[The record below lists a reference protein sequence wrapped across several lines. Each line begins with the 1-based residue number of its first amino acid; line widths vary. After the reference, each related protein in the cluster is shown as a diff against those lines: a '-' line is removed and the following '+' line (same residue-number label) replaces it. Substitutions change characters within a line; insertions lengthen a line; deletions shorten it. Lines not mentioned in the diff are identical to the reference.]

1 MGFVRLA
8 GARSLTIPDAA
19 HRKAVCAPIA
29 VQRAHER
36 RVVVQV
42 ARIGI
47 ACSVGRRRP
56 GPAAPADTRQ
66 GSRRTLAVARSRG
79 IGAIAGMDGREVI

>member
-1 MGFVRLA
+1 ML
-8 GARSLTIPDAA
+8 DAA
-19 HRKAVCAPIA
+19 HGKAVGSFIV
-29 VQRAHER
+29 VQRVHVR

-47 ACSVGRRRP
+47 ACSVGRRGP

-79 IGAIAGMDGREVI
+79 IGAIAGMDDKEVI